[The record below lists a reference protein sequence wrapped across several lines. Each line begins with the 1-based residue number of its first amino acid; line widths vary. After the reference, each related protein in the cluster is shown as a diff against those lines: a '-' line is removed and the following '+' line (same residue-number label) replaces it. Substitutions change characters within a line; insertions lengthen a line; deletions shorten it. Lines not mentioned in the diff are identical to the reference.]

1 MAHHEHRR
9 NEYGF
14 DFPLHR
20 DWLFWSLLPLAGL
33 VAILALATERAQPGE
48 AVLGVFGA
56 LTIAG
61 VLLGSVREL
70 VRGFREPREPARR
83 LVPAPVRVLS
93 RQR

>member
-14 DFPLHR
+14 DVPLHR

-33 VAILALATERAQPGE
+33 VAILAVVTERAQPGE
-48 AVLGVFGA
+48 AVLQIGGA

-70 VRGFREPREPARR
+70 VRGFREPHDE
-83 LVPAPVRVLS
+83 VAPIRVRS
-93 RQR
+93 DRS

>member
-14 DFPLHR
+14 DVPLHR
-20 DWLFWSLLPLAGL
+20 DWLFWSLLPLAAL
-33 VAILALATERAQPGE
+33 VAILAVVTGRAQPGE
-48 AVLGVFGA
+48 AVLQIGGA

-70 VRGFREPREPARR
+70 VRGFREPREDVAPAR
-83 LVPAPVRVLS
+83 VRS
-93 RQR
+93 GRR